1 MKTNLLFKI
10 LASIPVIL
18 IALYFIPFLGV
29 CLILFRYFIYNGKK
43 NISTSII
50 LVSVGLLVLTP
61 NIINGILSILKIDIN
76 TIPYL
81 KDIVSSNLYKIDLIN
96 YSKVLICVGIILLI
110 IIFVLKTIFNK
121 VNSKLGSAFRN
132 YISET
137 QKRDREIAKENDLE
151 IKLKQERAKNTFY
164 VKCPNCGSDNIIS
177 EKIGTCKYC
186 RRKIVNKNYKI

>member
-1 MKTNLLFKI
+1 MKNNLLFKI

-18 IALYFIPFLGV
+18 ITLYFIPFLGV
-29 CLILFRYFIYNGKK
+29 CLIMFRYFIYNGKK
-43 NISTSII
+43 NTPISIVLIT
-50 LVSVGLLVLTP
+50 VGLLIIIP
-61 NIINGILSILKIDIN
+61 NLINGILSILKVDTD

-81 KDIVSSNLYKIDLIN
+81 SNIINSNLYKIKFIN
-96 YSKVLICVGIILLI
+96 YGKFLITLGILLLLN
-110 IIFVLKTIFNK
+110 IFVLRTIRNK
-121 VNSKLGSAFRN
+121 VNNKLSTAFRN

-177 EKIGTCKYC
+177 EKIGTCNYC
-186 RRKIVNKNYKI
+186 RRKIVNKNYKV